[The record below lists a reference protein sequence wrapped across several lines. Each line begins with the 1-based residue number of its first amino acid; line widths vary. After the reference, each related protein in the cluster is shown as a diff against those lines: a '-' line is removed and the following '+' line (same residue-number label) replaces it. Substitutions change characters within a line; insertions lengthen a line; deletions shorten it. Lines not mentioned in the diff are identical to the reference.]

1 MILEK
6 ISLNNFRNYSQQTVG
21 FGKSFNYIYGN
32 NGEGKTNILEAI
44 SLITFGKSLV
54 GSPEF
59 DCVKFGEKAFYTE
72 GIFKSRLDT
81 KFSVSLDYNTD
92 TKRKSY
98 SLNKEKVSG
107 FSSEIFGRFP
117 VVFLTPHSLAIT
129 YGNPSERRRF
139 FDIMISQTSKLYL
152 EYLKDLNRL
161 IKQKNALLKDFKENG
176 KTAKNDFI
184 NILDSYNEKL
194 IEISSEIIFR
204 RFEFLAD
211 FKNFFEEKFNYLTSG
226 YDFPVIDYL
235 LSSVREIDWKD
246 FSTYTYDDI
255 LGIMSAKFKE
265 ITDDE
270 ISRGICLIGPQ
281 RDDFVFKI
289 IKNKSVSD
297 NKLQGFYLKNFAS
310 QGEHKTFLIALKLA
324 EFDITREKT
333 SENPVMLLDDVLSE
347 LDSERVTKI
356 ISYLKDFGQIFLTS
370 TEIGYVENIKNFYD
384 NADVKIFKVENN
396 SINQK

>member
-1 MILEK
+1 LILEK
-6 ISLNNFRNYSQQTVG
+6 LSLNNFRNYSQQTAE
-21 FGKSFNYIYGN
+21 FGKGFNYIYGN
-32 NGEGKTNILEAI
+32 NGEGKTNILEAV
-44 SLITFGKSLV
+44 SLISFGKSLV

-59 DCVKFGEKAFYTE
+59 DCVKFGEFSFFTE
-72 GIFKSRLDT
+72 GNFLSRLDT
-81 KFSVSLDYNTD
+81 KFSVSLEYNTD
-92 TKRKSY
+92 TKRKTY
-98 SLNKEKVSG
+98 ALNKDRVSG

-176 KTAKNDFI
+176 KTGRNDFM
-184 NILDSYNEKL
+184 NILESYNEKL
-194 IEISSEIIFR
+194 IEVSSEITFR
-204 RFEFLAD
+204 RLEFLAD
-211 FKNFFEEKFNYLTSG
+211 FKIFFESKFNYLTSG

-235 LSSVREIDWKD
+235 MSSNGEIDWKD
-246 FSTYTYDDI
+246 INSYSYDDLSDI
-255 LGIMSAKFKE
+255 ISSKFIEVIEEE
-265 ITDDE
+265 IA
-270 ISRGICLIGPQ
+270 RGICLIGPQ
-281 RDDFVFKI
+281 RDDFVFRI
-289 IKNKSVSD
+289 IKKNSAD
-297 NKLQGFYLKNFAS
+297 FNGHNGFYLKNFAS

-333 SENPVMLLDDVLSE
+333 NENPVMLLDDVLSE

-370 TEIGYVENIKNFYD
+370 TEIGYINSIKEFYGND
-384 NADVKIFKVENN
+384 EMKLFHVENN
-396 SINQK
+396 SIIQK

>member
-6 ISLNNFRNYSQQTVG
+6 LSLNNFRNYTQQNAE

-32 NGEGKTNILEAI
+32 NGEGKTNILEAV
-44 SLITFGKSLV
+44 SLISFGKSLV

-59 DCVKFGEKAFYTE
+59 DCVKFGEFSFFTE
-72 GIFKSRLDT
+72 GNFLSRLDT
-81 KFSVSLDYNTD
+81 KFSVSLEYNTD
-92 TKRKSY
+92 SKRKTY

-161 IKQKNALLKDFKENG
+161 IKQKNALLKDFKDNG
-176 KTAKNDFI
+176 KPGRSDFM
-184 NILDSYNEKL
+184 NILESYNEKL
-194 IEISSEIIFR
+194 IEVSSEITFR
-204 RFEFLAD
+204 RFEFLAE
-211 FKNFFEEKFNYLTSG
+211 FKIFFENKFNFLTSG

-235 LSSVREIDWKD
+235 MSSNGEIDWKD
-246 FSTYTYDDI
+246 FNSYSYDDI
-255 LGIMSAKFKE
+255 QNLISSKFNE
-265 ITDDE
+265 VIDDE
-270 ISRGICLIGPQ
+270 ITRGICLIGPQ
-281 RDDFVFKI
+281 RDDFVFRI
-289 IKNKSVSD
+289 IKNKSADV
-297 NKLQGFYLKNFAS
+297 NGHNGFYLKNFAS

-324 EFDITREKT
+324 EFDITRDKT
-333 SENPVMLLDDVLSE
+333 NENPVMLLDDVLSE
-347 LDSERVTKI
+347 LDSDRVTKI

-370 TEIGYVENIKNFYD
+370 TEIGYIENIKEFYKND
-384 NADVKIFKVENN
+384 DVRLFKIENN
-396 SINQK
+396 SISLQ

>member
-1 MILEK
+1 MILQK
-6 ISLNNFRNYSQQTVG
+6 LSLNNFRNYTQQTAE

-32 NGEGKTNILEAI
+32 NGEGKTNILEAV
-44 SLITFGKSLV
+44 SLISFGKSLV

-59 DCVKFGEKAFYTE
+59 DCVKFGEFSFFTE
-72 GIFKSRLDT
+72 GNFLSRLDT
-81 KFSVSLDYNTD
+81 KFSVSLEYNTD
-92 TKRKSY
+92 SKRKTY
-98 SLNKEKVSG
+98 SLNKERVSG

-176 KTAKNDFI
+176 KTGRNEFL

-194 IEISSEIIFR
+194 IEISTEITFR
-204 RFEFLAD
+204 RLEFLAD
-211 FKNFFEEKFNYLTSG
+211 FKVFFESKFNYLTSG
-226 YDFPVIDYL
+226 YDFPVINYL
-235 LSSVREIDWKD
+235 MSANGEIDWKD
-246 FSTYTYDDI
+246 FNSYSYDDI
-255 LGIMSAKFKE
+255 SKIISLKLNE
-265 ITDDE
+265 IIEEETA
-270 ISRGICLIGPQ
+270 RGICLIGPQ

-289 IKNKSVSD
+289 IKNKSGDV
-297 NKLQGFYLKNFAS
+297 NRHQGFYLKNFAS
-310 QGEHKTFLIALKLA
+310 QGEHKTFLISLKLA

-333 SENPVMLLDDVLSE
+333 NENPVMLLDDVLSE
-347 LDSERVTKI
+347 LDSYRVTKI

-370 TEIGYVENIKNFYD
+370 TETGYINSIKEFYRND
-384 NADVKIFKVENN
+384 DVKLFEIINN
-396 SINQK
+396 SIVQK

>member
-6 ISLNNFRNYSQQTVG
+6 LSLNNFRNYSKQTVG
-21 FGKSFNYIYGN
+21 FGKSFNYIFGN

-44 SLITFGKSLV
+44 SLITFGKSMV

-59 DCVKFGEKAFYTE
+59 DCVKFGEKSFFAE
-72 GIFKSRLDT
+72 GIFKSRFDT

-117 VVFLTPHSLAIT
+117 VIFLTPHSLAIT
-129 YGNPSERRRF
+129 YGNPSDRRRF
-139 FDIMISQTSKLYL
+139 FDIMISQTSKIYL

-176 KTAKNDFI
+176 KTGKYDFM

-211 FKNFFEEKFNYLTSG
+211 FKNFFEDKFNFLTSG
-226 YDFPVIDYL
+226 YDFPVIDYF
-235 LSSVREIDWKD
+235 LSSDGEVDWKD
-246 FSTYTYDDI
+246 FSSYTYDDI
-255 LGIMSAKFKE
+255 LKILSSKFKE
-265 ITDDE
+265 IIDDE
-270 ISRGICLIGPQ
+270 IERGVCLIGPQ
-281 RDDFVFKI
+281 RDDFMFKI
-289 IKNKSVSD
+289 IKNKSVAE
-297 NKLQGFYLKNFAS
+297 NKLHGFYLKNFAS

-333 SENPVMLLDDVLSE
+333 NENPVMLLDDVLSE

-356 ISYLKDFGQIFLTS
+356 ISYLKDFGQIFLTT
-370 TEIGYVENIKNFYD
+370 TEIGYIDNIKNFY
-384 NADVKIFKVENN
+384 NNNDVNIFKVEDN
-396 SINQK
+396 SIIQK